1 MNTKLGFFPYEAMNY
16 KSAQAQLDRRAA
28 QGWELRH
35 IYLGCI
41 ARFRRAD
48 RPSHFVDL
56 DIRGHMDEGTDPDYL
71 QLCSDAGWELVQTLR
86 GMLLFRAS
94 AGQSPAPIQ
103 TDGELE
109 WERFWEK
116 YRPRLLSTLITLISI
131 GVIAF
136 VLAMPPR
143 QWNVPAMLAANLG
156 LLYLLYFALAI
167 PCTLAQWLHSKWYLA
182 KCRRTNRV
190 EDPGPLATALDALNR
205 LHTPLLCLILFFTV
219 AQPLGLGR
227 TVDLEWYSPNE
238 TYTATVEACRA
249 WPVVTANDLGLGD
262 GGYSRH
268 LDGHSSPL
276 MEFLEYQELAQ
287 TAGPEEPVYY
297 RLTTERYDC
306 ATELLARWTLAQRHK
321 ETQNGYFL
329 WGDLDWEPAP
339 GLGFDESYTC
349 RESTYLLLRQGRVVA
364 LVGCDGLDLT
374 RPQALETV
382 RARVLG

>member
-1 MNTKLGFFPYEAMNY
+1 MNTKFGFFPYGAMNY

-56 DIRGHMDEGTDPDYL
+56 DMRGGLDGDADYF
-71 QLCSDAGWELVQTLR
+71 QLCSDAGWELVQALR
-86 GMLLFRAS
+86 GMLLFRAA

-116 YRPRLLSTLITLISI
+116 HRPRLLSTLITLISI

-156 LLYLLYFALAI
+156 LLYLLYFVLAI
-167 PCTLAQWLHSKWYLA
+167 LYALAQWIHSRWYLA
-182 KCRRTNRV
+182 KCRRTDRV
-190 EDPGPLATALDALNR
+190 EDPGPLATALDSLDR
-205 LHTPLLCLILFFTV
+205 LQTPLLCLILFFTV
-219 AQPLGLGR
+219 AQPMGLGR
-227 TVDLEWYSPNE
+227 TVDLEWYSPTE
-238 TYTATVEACRA
+238 TYTATVEACRE
-249 WPVVTANDLGLGD
+249 WPVVTAADLGLGD
-262 GGYSRH
+262 SGYSRH

-276 MEFLEYQELAQ
+276 MEFLEYRELAQ
-287 TAGPEEPVYY
+287 TAGRSEPVYY
-297 RLTTERYDC
+297 ILTTERYGC

-329 WGDLDWEPAP
+329 WGDLDWESAP

-349 RESTYLLLRQGRVVA
+349 REGAYLLLRQGRVVA

-374 RPQALETV
+374 QPQALETV